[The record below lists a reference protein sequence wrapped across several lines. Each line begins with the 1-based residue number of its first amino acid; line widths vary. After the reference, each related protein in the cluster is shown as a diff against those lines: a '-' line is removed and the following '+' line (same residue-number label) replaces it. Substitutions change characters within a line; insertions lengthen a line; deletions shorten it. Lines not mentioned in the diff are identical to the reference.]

1 MSLLKKRRAGR
12 NSYLIAAICLALVA
26 VMLFPLVMSLLTSVK
41 PPGEAA
47 LWPPNYLPSR
57 LSFSNYVE
65 MYKYQ
70 AGLPLYL
77 FNSFSVAFITIGG
90 CVILASLTGFGL
102 ARFSIPYKEFFF
114 LLLICGMMIP
124 YQTLL
129 TPLYIMFSRLGIQN
143 TRVGLAIV
151 HTAIQL
157 PFSIFLMRHSFEAV
171 PSELEEAAVIDGCN
185 SFQLLWRIFLPSVV
199 PGIVTVAL
207 FAFLT
212 SWNEF
217 IGALIFMNKET
228 MFTLPI
234 MLVASRTG
242 YYGSTDWGILQAGV
256 VISIIPCV
264 PVYLLLQKYYVSGL
278 MTGAVK

>member
-1 MSLLKKRRAGR
+1 MSSRGFAAGR
-12 NSYLIAAICLALVA
+12 NSYLIAAICFALIA
-26 VMLFPLVMSLLTSVK
+26 LMLFPLVMSLLTSVK
-41 PPGEAA
+41 PAGEAA
-47 LWPPNYLPSR
+47 MWPPNYLPSR

-65 MYKYQ
+65 MYNYQ
-70 AGLPLYL
+70 AGLPIYL
-77 FNSFSVAFITIGG
+77 FNSFSVACMTIAG
-90 CVILASLTGFGL
+90 CVILASLAGFGL
-102 ARFSIPYKEFFF
+102 ARFSIPYKEVFF

-129 TPLYIMFSRLGIQN
+129 TPLYTMFSSLRFQN

-171 PSELEEAAVIDGCN
+171 PRELEEAAIIDGCN
-185 SFQLLWRIFLPSVV
+185 SLQLLCWIFVPSVI

-217 IGALIFMNKET
+217 IGALILMNKET

-256 VISIIPCV
+256 IISIVPCV

-278 MTGAVK
+278 MSGAVK

>member
-1 MSLLKKRRAGR
+1 MRSSKQRRGGR
-12 NSYLIAAICLALVA
+12 NSYLIAAICLALLA
-26 VMLFPLVMSLLTSVK
+26 IMLFPLMMSLLTSVK
-41 PPGEAA
+41 PTGEAA
-47 LWPPNYLPSR
+47 TWPPNYLPSR
-57 LSFSNYVE
+57 LSLNNYVE

-77 FNSFSVAFITIGG
+77 INSFSVAFMAIGG
-90 CVILASLTGFGL
+90 CVILASLAGFGL

-171 PSELEEAAVIDGCN
+171 PRQLEEAAVIDGCN
-185 SFQLLWRIFLPSVV
+185 SIQLLWRIFLPAVV

-242 YYGSTDWGILQAGV
+242 YYGSTDWGILQAGII
-256 VISIIPCV
+256 ISIIPCV

-278 MTGAVK
+278 MTGTGK

>member
-1 MSLLKKRRAGR
+1 MSVTPSGAR
-12 NSYLIAAICLALVA
+12 NDLALEIIERSKKGDRPVTIVLLVVGIQSVPTEVIEGA
-26 VMLFPLVMSLLTSVK
+26 KLDGGSYWQRVRRIIVPLNYRILLLVTLVSAIGSMLAFEQFYIMTTGAPENQTITSVYWIYTTSFTYFK
-41 PPGEAA
+41 LGYGAT
-47 LWPPNYLPSR
+47 
-57 LSFSNYVE
+57 LS
-65 MYKYQ
+65 
-70 AGLPLYL
+70 
-77 FNSFSVAFITIGG
+77 IIGG
-90 CVILASLTGFGL
+90 CVILASLAGFGL

-171 PSELEEAAVIDGCN
+171 PRELEEAAVIGGCN

-217 IGALIFMNKET
+217 IGALIF
-228 MFTLPI
+228 
-234 MLVASRTG
+234 
-242 YYGSTDWGILQAGV
+242 
-256 VISIIPCV
+256 
-264 PVYLLLQKYYVSGL
+264 
-278 MTGAVK
+278 

>member
-1 MSLLKKRRAGR
+1 MSSLKKRRAGR
-12 NSYLIAAICLALVA
+12 NFYLIAAICFVLMAI
-26 VMLFPLVMSLLTSVK
+26 MLFPLVMSLLTSIK

-47 LWPPNYLPSR
+47 IWPPNYLPSR
-57 LSFSNYVE
+57 LSFGNYIE

-77 FNSFSVAFITIGG
+77 FNSFSVAFMTIDG
-90 CVILASLTGFGL
+90 CVILASLAGFGL

-114 LLLICGMMIP
+114 LVLICGMMIP

-129 TPLYIMFSRLGIQN
+129 TPLYIMFSRLGLQN

-171 PSELEEAAVIDGCN
+171 PRELEEAAVIDGCN
-185 SFQLLWRIFLPSVV
+185 SLQLLWRIFLPSVI

-234 MLVASRTG
+234 MLVASRA
-242 YYGSTDWGILQAGV
+242 SRN
-256 VISIIPCV
+256 
-264 PVYLLLQKYYVSGL
+264 
-278 MTGAVK
+278 GASNG

>member
-1 MSLLKKRRAGR
+1 MRSSKQRRGGR
-12 NSYLIAAICLALVA
+12 NSYLIAAICLALLA
-26 VMLFPLVMSLLTSVK
+26 IMLFPLMMSLLTSVK
-41 PPGEAA
+41 PAGEAA
-47 LWPPNYLPSR
+47 TWPPNYLPSR
-57 LSFSNYVE
+57 LSLNNYVE

-77 FNSFSVAFITIGG
+77 INSFSVAFMAIGG
-90 CVILASLTGFGL
+90 CVILASLAGFGL

-171 PSELEEAAVIDGCN
+171 PRQLEEAAVIDGCN
-185 SFQLLWRIFLPSVV
+185 SIQLLWRIFLPAVV

-242 YYGSTDWGILQAGV
+242 YYGSTDWGILQAGII
-256 VISIIPCV
+256 ISIIPCV

-278 MTGAVK
+278 MTGTGK

>member
-1 MSLLKKRRAGR
+1 MSR
-12 NSYLIAAICLALVA
+12 NSYLLKAICFA
-26 VMLFPLVMSLLTSVK
+26 VMGIMLFPLVTSLLTSIK
-41 PPGEAA
+41 PAGEAGM
-47 LWPPNYLPSR
+47 WPPKYLPSR

-65 MYKYQ
+65 MYRYQ
-70 AGLPLYL
+70 AGLPVYL
-77 FNSFSVAFITIGG
+77 FNSFSVAFMTIAG
-90 CVILASLTGFGL
+90 CVILASLAGFGL
-102 ARFSIPYKEFFF
+102 ARFIIPGKEIFF

-129 TPLYIMFSRLGIQN
+129 TPLYLMYSHLGLQN
-143 TRVGLAIV
+143 TRVGLAII

-171 PSELEEAAVIDGCN
+171 PRELEEAAVIDGCN
-185 SFQLLWRIFLPSVV
+185 SLQLLVRVFLPSVV
-199 PGIVTVAL
+199 PGLITVAL
-207 FAFLT
+207 FAFIT

-256 VISIIPCV
+256 IISILPCI